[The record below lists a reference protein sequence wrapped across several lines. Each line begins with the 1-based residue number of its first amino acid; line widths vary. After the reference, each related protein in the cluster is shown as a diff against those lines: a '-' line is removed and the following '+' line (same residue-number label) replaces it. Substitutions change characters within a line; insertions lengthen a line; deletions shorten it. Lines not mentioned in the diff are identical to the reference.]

1 MTLAKRY
8 VRGFT
13 LVELLVV
20 IAIIGILVALLLPA
34 VQAAR
39 EAARRMSCS
48 NNLKQIGLALHNY
61 HDTSGSFPPGAI
73 HPRGVTS
80 KSWSIHARL
89 LPFLEQENLQDL
101 VDWSLP
107 YSAQGEV
114 TQTRVETYFCPS
126 DPGDRERPDG
136 AITHYPLTYGVNMGT
151 WFVFNPNSQSGGNGL
166 VYPNSKT
173 RFRDV
178 IDGTSTTLAFAEVKA
193 WSPYLRDGG
202 NPGISYAPI
211 PAADSV
217 SSLGGN
223 FKVDSGHTEWVDGRV
238 HQTGF
243 TGTFTPNT
251 LVTHS
256 TGSDTYDV
264 DFNSSR
270 EGDTTNQLTYGA
282 VTSRSYHPGGVQ
294 VALTDGSA
302 RFVSEDIDITTWRA
316 LTTRA
321 GSEVVG
327 DY

>member
-1 MTLAKRY
+1 MKRAKRAI
-8 VRGFT
+8 RGFT

-34 VQAAR
+34 IQAAR

-48 NNLKQIGLALHNY
+48 NNLKQIGMALHNY
-61 HDTSGSFPPGAI
+61 HDTYGSFPPGAI

-107 YSAQGEV
+107 YGSQGEV
-114 TQTRVETYFCPS
+114 TQTRIATFFCPS

-151 WFVFNPNSQSGGNGL
+151 WFVFNPNNQSGGNGL

-173 RFRDV
+173 SFRDV

-193 WSPYLRDGG
+193 WTPYLRDGG
-202 NPGISYAPI
+202 TPGASN
-211 PAADSV
+211 AAMPTIDSV
-217 SSLGGN
+217 SALGGN
-223 FKVDSGHTEWVDGRV
+223 FKTNSGHTEWVDGRV

-243 TGTFTPNT
+243 TGTFVPNT
-251 LVTHS
+251 PVPHAV
-256 TGSDTYDV
+256 GGEIYDV

-270 EGDTTNQLTYGA
+270 EGNTTNQITYGA

-302 RFVSEDIDITTWRA
+302 RFVSEDIDIATWHA

-321 GSEVVG
+321 GGEVVEK
-327 DY
+327 Y